1 MVAVRIWPATSNGA
15 AGVFEPMPT
24 LPVAIMV
31 DVVMVEVAF
40 NELTPNV
47 ENMVVPPLPPLP
59 VPGGRP
65 LILETVSVDRT
76 RSLDVMLD
84 TDKDDADM
92 INPVS
97 IDMVNVDPVM
107 VETDRVDAVSVEVTL
122 MELALKVEYA
132 PTPGAPLL
140 ILETDRVDMV
150 MALPVR
156 VDAVMV
162 DPDSVDTLMDD
173 AFIVDPVSV
182 EIAIALVFK
191 VDTLMVELKIRTLRF
206 AKNDMASLLRS
217 DKGRLYRTRDYEG
230 MRRSVLVI
238 MCRTPIST
246 DVS

>member
-1 MVAVRIWPATSNGA
+1 MVPI
-15 AGVFEPMPT
+15 PT
-24 LPVAIMV
+24 LPVAVRV

-40 NELTPNV
+40 NELTPSV
-47 ENMVVPPLPPLP
+47 ENIVVPLPPLP
-59 VPGGRP
+59 VPGAKP
-65 LILETVSVDRT
+65 FILETVNVDRT

-84 TDKDDADM
+84 TDM

-107 VETDRVDAVSVEVTL
+107 VETDRVDAVSVDTFALLVFSVERLIVEPLIVDAVSVEVTL
-122 MELALKVEYA
+122 MELALNVEYA

-162 DPDSVDTLMDD
+162 DPDSVDTLMLD
-173 AFIVDPVSV
+173 AVRLDPVSV
-182 EIAIALVFK
+182 EMATTLVFK

-217 DKGRLYRTRDYEG
+217 DKDRLYGTRG
-230 MRRSVLVI
+230 
-238 MCRTPIST
+238 
-246 DVS
+246 